1 MGGVSGAG
9 GVNSAALQQLQSKLN
24 DASATVEAA
33 GRHVEMCKASLG
45 AGPERLV
52 RSVPAAEKTVF
63 ERIGAAI
70 TGAMDAISSFFKGLS
85 NRTATVDTLSP
96 KELTVDTLSPKEFVK
111 AQREL
116 QTLESSHQGKAMGRN
131 YLTGSPEFRAA
142 FYAFAK
148 TEYSTE
154 NLDFLGA
161 FSSQGLKFDKDLNI
175 NRGSIQSGME
185 MAFADINLQSK
196 NRAPIA
202 SAVATLNSLGIANF
216 NAKLEDASDTHSMS
230 VQALNN
236 QGELRSEPLT
246 AEQNAA
252 LGALE
257 NALGVAMREVVALAS
272 KDTGARFI
280 QSDLFKNLGEVQQ
293 RNERISTLKEQISS
307 AETQT
312 SIRTANRINPGIE
325 HLASLTG
332 MKV

>member
-33 GRHVEMCKASLG
+33 ARHVETCKASLG
-45 AGPERLV
+45 SGPERLV
-52 RSVPAAEKTVF
+52 RSLPAAEKTVF
-63 ERIGAAI
+63 ERIGGAI
-70 TGAMDAISSFFKGLS
+70 TEAMNAISSFFKGLS

-96 KELTVDTLSPKEFVK
+96 KEFGK
-111 AQREL
+111 AQQEL
-116 QTLESSHQGKAMGRN
+116 KTLEDSAKPGAMGMN

-161 FSSQGLKFDKDLNI
+161 FSSQGLKFDNNLNFD
-175 NRGSIQSGME
+175 RGSIQSGEE
-185 MAFADINLQSK
+185 MGFSDINLTSQQMKAIK
-196 NRAPIA
+196 N
-202 SAVATLNSLGIANF
+202 AVATLNALGIANF
-216 NAKLEDASDTHSMS
+216 NAKLEDASDTDSMS

-246 AEQNAA
+246 PEQNAA

-257 NALGVAMREVVALAS
+257 NALGAAMKEVISLAS
-272 KDTGARFI
+272 ADTAGRFV
-280 QSDLFKNLGEVQQ
+280 QSDVFKNLGEVQQ
-293 RNERISTLKEQISS
+293 TQERISSLKDQISS

-312 SIRTANRINPGIE
+312 SIRTENRINPGIE

>member
-52 RSVPAAEKTVF
+52 RSVPAAEKNVF
-63 ERIGAAI
+63 EGIGAAI
-70 TGAMDAISSFFKGLS
+70 TEAMNSISSFFKGLS

-96 KELTVDTLSPKEFVK
+96 KEFVK
-111 AQREL
+111 AEQEL
-116 QTLESSHQGKAMGRN
+116 QTLENSVKRGAMGMN

-175 NRGSIQSGME
+175 DRGSIQSGQE
-185 MAFADINLQSK
+185 MAFEDINLPSK
-196 NRAPIA
+196 KMTLIKN
-202 SAVATLNSLGIANF
+202 AVATLNALGIANF
-216 NAKLEDASDTHSMS
+216 NAKLEDASDTDSMS

-246 AEQNAA
+246 PEQNEA

-257 NALGVAMREVVALAS
+257 NALVAAMTEVVALAS
-272 KDTGARFI
+272 ADTAGRFI
-280 QSDLFKNLGEVQQ
+280 QSDLFKNLGEVQKTQ
-293 RNERISTLKEQISS
+293 ERISTLKEQISS

-332 MKV
+332 MKA

>member
-1 MGGVSGAG
+1 MVGVSGAG
-9 GVNSAALQQLQSKLN
+9 GVNSAALQQLQSKIN
-24 DASATVEAA
+24 DASATLEAVGQRVETL
-33 GRHVEMCKASLG
+33 KASLG
-45 AGPERLV
+45 DGPERLI

-70 TGAMDAISSFFKGLS
+70 TGAMNSISSFFKGLS

-96 KELTVDTLSPKEFVK
+96 KEFVK
-111 AQREL
+111 AKQEL
-116 QTLESSHQGKAMGRN
+116 NKLEGSLMAGAMGKN

-154 NLDFLGA
+154 NLDLLGA
-161 FSSQGLKFDKDLNI
+161 FSSQGLKFDNNLNFD
-175 NRGSIQSGME
+175 RGSIQSGDE
-185 MAFADINLQSK
+185 MGFGDINLKSPNKTAIK
-196 NRAPIA
+196 N
-202 SAVATLNSLGIANF
+202 AVATLNALGIANF
-216 NAKLEDASDTHSMS
+216 NAKLEDASDAGSVS

-246 AEQNAA
+246 PEQNAA

-257 NALGVAMREVVALAS
+257 NALGDAIDEVALLAGR
-272 KDTGARFI
+272 DTGRRFV
-280 QSDLFKNLGEVQQ
+280 QTDVFKNLGEVQQ

-312 SIRTANRINPGIE
+312 SNRTANKINAQSQAGIE